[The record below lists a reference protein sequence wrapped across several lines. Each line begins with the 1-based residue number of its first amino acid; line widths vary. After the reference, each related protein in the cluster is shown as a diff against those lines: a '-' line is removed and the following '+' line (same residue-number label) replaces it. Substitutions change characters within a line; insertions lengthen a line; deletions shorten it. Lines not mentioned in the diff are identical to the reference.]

1 MNWLREVRRRL
12 RMLMHGRQFDADLEE
27 EMQLHLELRQQEHLA
42 SGMTADSAR
51 AAARRRFGN
60 VTALRE
66 KSHMA
71 WGWEWF
77 EHLARDIR
85 HSLRMLGKSRGFT
98 IVVVLTLA
106 LGIGANTAIFSV
118 VYSALLRPLPYREPG
133 KLFHLGES
141 RSQADN
147 STNGAQAS
155 YPDYLDWKHTAKS
168 IQSFAAY
175 SGDAFTLA
183 ANGEPKNTF
192 AAQVTPSF
200 FSTLGV
206 KPALG
211 RDFLDDEM
219 QPDGP
224 HVTILTDGF
233 WRTEFGAD
241 PNIIGRVIHLDGK
254 PATIVGV
261 LPRGFEFAT
270 ANSAPLWV
278 PIHQTGDLITRRSLH
293 WLTVV
298 GRLAPGVS
306 PDQAHA
312 EMQSISA
319 QLSREYPKENGSIS
333 FVMESLMEQIV
344 GKVRPILLILLG
356 AVGFVLL
363 ITCANVAN
371 LLMTRSIGRRKEF
384 AVRSAL
390 GASRASLL
398 SQLLTESL
406 LLSFVGAAIGLVGA
420 HWGVNLLVAA
430 IPESQLQA
438 MPYLR
443 NAGINLA
450 VLLFLSGV
458 TVLTGVL
465 FGLAPGLDAS
475 RTSLNDVLKY
485 ASRGGT
491 SAGHARLRNTLVI
504 AEISISL
511 VLLVGAGLLL
521 KSLHALLGQ
530 DPGFNLHN
538 VLTFSVNLPDYSY
551 PVEKTPPYYSAAAV
565 RFDHEFTGR
574 LRSVPGILDVGQASG
589 IPATGGSGTIRFVVE
604 GRPTAIGQED
614 ECQIIAVSTGYF
626 SSLKIPLSDG
636 RFFSASDAHDAP
648 SVVVVS
654 RAFVKAYFPG
664 ENPVGKRV
672 RFTFS
677 AQNPFLQI
685 VGVAGDTA
693 SIDLAASPPAI
704 IYTPNDQGPS
714 TFLSYMVRT
723 AGEPVAFVGAAR
735 AALQRMDSQLSLIQ
749 PQSLEEVANQ
759 SPSVFL
765 RRYPSYIIGC
775 FAALALILAVVGLY
789 GLISHRV
796 LQRTREIGIRVAL
809 GAQRRDIMRMVLRQG
824 IRATLAGVG
833 IGVVAGLALTRLL
846 SSLLYGVTPGD
857 WLTFLSV
864 ALLLLAVAIAACSI
878 PARRAMRVEP
888 IVALRYE

>member
-1 MNWLREVRRRL
+1 MGTLTQNLRYAVR
-12 RMLMHGRQFDADLEE
+12 
-27 EMQLHLELRQQEHLA
+27 
-42 SGMTADSAR
+42 
-51 AAARRRFGN
+51 
-60 VTALRE
+60 ALWN
-66 KSHMA
+66 SP
-71 WGWEWF
+71 
-77 EHLARDIR
+77 
-85 HSLRMLGKSRGFT
+85 GFT
-98 IVVVLTLA
+98 MVVVLTLA

-118 VYSALLRPLPYREPG
+118 VYAALLHPLAYRDPG

-141 RSQADN
+141 RSQSDN
-147 STNGAQAS
+147 SANGAQAS
-155 YPDYLDWKHTAKS
+155 YPDYLDWKRAAKS

-175 SGDAFTLA
+175 SGDAFTLS

-200 FSTLGV
+200 FSTLGI

-211 RDFLDDEM
+211 RDFLEGEM
-219 QPDGP
+219 REDGP
-224 HVTILTDGF
+224 PVTILTDAF

-241 PNIIGRVIHLDGK
+241 PKVIGRVIHLDGK

-261 LPRGFEFAT
+261 LPRDFEFAP
-270 ANSAPLWV
+270 ARSAPLWV
-278 PIHQTGDLITRRSLH
+278 PIHQSGDPITRRSLR
-293 WLTVV
+293 WLSVF

-306 PDQAHA
+306 PDQARA
-312 EMQSISA
+312 EMHSINA
-319 QLSREYPKENGSIS
+319 QLARAYPKENGSTF
-333 FVMESLMEQIV
+333 FVMESLTEQIV

-371 LLMTRSIGRRKEF
+371 LVMTRSIGRRKEF

-390 GASRASLL
+390 GASRASLF

-406 LLSFVGAAIGLVGA
+406 LLSFIGAAVGLLGA
-420 HWGVNLLVAA
+420 QWGVNLLVAA
-430 IPESQLQA
+430 IPESQLQS

-443 NAGINLA
+443 DSGMNLP
-450 VLLFLSGV
+450 VLLFLGGV
-458 TVLTGVL
+458 TVLTGIL

-475 RTSLNDVLKY
+475 RTSLNDVLKDE
-485 ASRGGT
+485 SRGGT

-538 VLTFSVNLPDYSY
+538 VLTFSVNLPDSSY
-551 PVEKTPPYYSAAAV
+551 PSDKTPPYYSAAAV
-565 RFDHEFTGR
+565 RFDHDFTQR
-574 LRSVPGILDVGQASG
+574 LRSLPGVLDVGQTSG
-589 IPATGGSGTIRFVVE
+589 IPASGGSGTIRFVVE
-604 GRPTAIGQED
+604 GRPTATGQED
-614 ECQIIAVSTGYF
+614 ECQIITVSTGYF
-626 SSLKIPLSDG
+626 SSLKIPLADG
-636 RFFSASDAHDAP
+636 RFFNARDVRGAP
-648 SVVVVS
+648 DVVVVS
-654 RAFVKAYFPG
+654 RAFSKAYFPG
-664 ENPVGKRV
+664 ENPIGKRI
-672 RFTFS
+672 RFTYS

-685 VGVAGDTA
+685 VGVAADTA
-693 SIDLAASPPAI
+693 SIDLAAPPPPI

-714 TFLSYMVRT
+714 TYLSYMVRT
-723 AGEPVAFVGAAR
+723 AGEPDAFVGAAR
-735 AALQRMDSQLSLIQ
+735 AALQEVDPQLPLIQ
-749 PQSLEEVANQ
+749 PQSLEQIANQ

-765 RRYPSYIIGC
+765 RRYPSYLIGSL
-775 FAALALILAVVGLY
+775 AALALILAVVGLY
-789 GLISHRV
+789 GLISHLV

-824 IRATLAGVG
+824 LRATVAGVT

-846 SSLLYGVTPGD
+846 RSLLYGVTPGD

-864 ALLLLAVAIAACSI
+864 ALLLLVVALAACSI
-878 PARRAMRVEP
+878 PARRATRVDP